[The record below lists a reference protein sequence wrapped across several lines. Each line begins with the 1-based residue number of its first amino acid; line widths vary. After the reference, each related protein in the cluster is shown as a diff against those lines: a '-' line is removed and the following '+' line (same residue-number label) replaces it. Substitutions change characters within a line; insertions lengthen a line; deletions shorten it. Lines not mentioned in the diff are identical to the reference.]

1 MADDTQRPWTVLSSS
16 YSYRDEWLRLRS
28 DTVQL
33 PNGTVLT
40 PFHTLEVPNSVNVI
54 AITAQNSIVLISQYR
69 HAVRQVSLEIPA
81 GNIDA
86 GETPM
91 DAAKRELLEETGFAG
106 GQWHPLGATFPFSSR
121 LNSTVYGFLALGVER
136 ERAPQLDSG
145 EFISV
150 AEMPWKDFASRL
162 HGVLP
167 ILREGNQLAMAWLAK
182 HHMEARRAT
191 TGRRSTARDLG
202 PRPRR

>member
-1 MADDTQRPWTVLSSS
+1 MADDAQMPWTVLASA
-16 YSYRDEWLRLRS
+16 YSYTDEWLQLRS
-28 DTVQL
+28 DTVRL

-54 AITAQNSIVLISQYR
+54 AITEQKSIVLIEQYR
-69 HAVRQVSLEIPA
+69 HAIRQVSLEIPA

-86 GETPM
+86 GETPI

-106 GQWHPLGATFPFSSR
+106 GHWSPLGTTFPFSSR
-121 LNSTVYGFLALGVER
+121 LSCAVYGFLALGVQR

-145 EFISV
+145 EIISV
-150 AEMPWKDFASRL
+150 TEMPWTDFASRL

-167 ILREGNQLAMAWLAK
+167 ILQEGNQLAMAWLAM
-182 HHMEARRAT
+182 HHMESALADHR
-191 TGRRSTARDLG
+191 
-202 PRPRR
+202 